1 MTTIPLVAIKCT
13 VYNHE
18 PYLRECLD
26 GFVMQQTDFPFVA
39 IVHDDAST
47 DHSADIIR
55 EYAEKYPDIIHP
67 IYETENQYSRGTL
80 SQVMNDAADA
90 TGAKYIALCEGDDY
104 WTDPK
109 KLQKQVEILEKDNSL
124 MAVVT
129 DTSIVDAQSNVLCA
143 KRGGVVKNNKRGG
156 YNLYDFFG
164 TPQHAYPTATV
175 VYRNTHQQ
183 EIRRMMAHTA
193 NPYLGDWTL
202 WIILHTFGDFYY
214 IDEVTA
220 AYRINP
226 TSVTHTCNR
235 VGRAKANRTICHAV
249 ADILPPQYADISRR
263 LRKTNWVWV
272 SLVLA
277 YKAEHKYL
285 QMIGAMCV
293 AMLACPKQLFK
304 LFYNSLRSK
313 LTHQAKRP
321 Y

>member
-1 MTTIPLVAIKCT
+1 MTTTPLVAIKCT

-39 IVHDDAST
+39 VVHDDAST
-47 DHSADIIR
+47 DKSADIIR
-55 EYAEKYPDIIHP
+55 EYAAKYPDIILP
-67 IYETENQYSRGTL
+67 YYETENQYSKGTL
-80 SQVMNDAADA
+80 SQVMNEAVDA

-104 WTDPK
+104 WTDPH
-109 KLQKQVEILEKDNSL
+109 KLQKQVDILEKDDSL

-129 DTSIVDAQSNVLCA
+129 DTAIVDAQSHVLCA

-175 VYRNTHQQ
+175 VYRNTHRQ
-183 EIRRMMAHTA
+183 EIRRMIAHTA

-214 IDEVTA
+214 IDEATA

-226 TSVTHTCNR
+226 TSITHTCNR

-249 ADILPPQYADISRR
+249 ADILPPQYEDIRR
-263 LRKTNWVWV
+263 KLRKTNWVWV

-285 QMIGAMCV
+285 QMLGAMCV
-293 AMLACPKQLFK
+293 ATVACPKQLFE
-304 LFYNSLRSK
+304 LFAASLRNK
-313 LTHQAKRP
+313 LTHQPKRP